1 MWYSLAMIAISIVIT
16 IFTSII
22 VSYWAWRYITNQEFS
37 EKRAFSWHSF
47 FKNNIYACVGED
59 KGEEWSLEI
68 RYNMDIRRIKNVH
81 VLRHSYSLCIPFN
94 TTLAEF
100 KEYAS
105 SLDPKDNPLHK
116 LIRVVANEEELS
128 SLELNEKELAAFN
141 EFKNNIINQVLIKD

>member
-1 MWYSLAMIAISIVIT
+1 MWYSLGMIAVSIVVT
-16 IFTSII
+16 IFTSLM
-22 VSYWAWRYITNQEFS
+22 VSYWAWIYIANQEFS

-47 FKNNIYACVGED
+47 FKNNIYVCVGED

>member
-1 MWYSLAMIAISIVIT
+1 M
-16 IFTSII
+16 

-47 FKNNIYACVGED
+47 FKNNIYVCVGED
-59 KGEEWSLEI
+59 KGEERSLEI

>member
-1 MWYSLAMIAISIVIT
+1 MWYSLGMIAVSIVVT
-16 IFTSII
+16 IFTSLM
-22 VSYWAWRYITNQEFS
+22 VSYWAWIYIANQEFS

-47 FKNNIYACVGED
+47 FKNNIYVCVGED

-128 SLELNEKELAAFN
+128 SLELNEKELVAFN

>member
-1 MWYSLAMIAISIVIT
+1 MWYSLGMIAVSIVVT
-16 IFTSII
+16 IFTSLM
-22 VSYWAWRYITNQEFS
+22 VSYWAWGYIANQEFS

-47 FKNNIYACVGED
+47 FKNNIYVCVGED

-128 SLELNEKELAAFN
+128 SLELNEKELVAFN